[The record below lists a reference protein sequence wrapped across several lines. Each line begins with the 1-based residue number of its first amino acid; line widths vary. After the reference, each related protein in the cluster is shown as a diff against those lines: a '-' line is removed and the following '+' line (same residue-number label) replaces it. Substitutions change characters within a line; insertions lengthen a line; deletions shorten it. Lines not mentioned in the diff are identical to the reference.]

1 MAEDPATT
9 RVGLV
14 VCRPP
19 ERDAYSSCS
28 PWLALL
34 DLWLTIDAMLRV
46 TPAMQLLSWCLDLGK
61 PVVALQAPPRIAGA
75 RPVSVRTVGV
85 LSMGG
90 GRYDPGMTEPAL
102 PALALDRLAA
112 VVFDTHGVLT
122 DTASVHAAA
131 WTRLFDEN
139 LRLRATRDGDATA
152 LPIRERPGPWQLA
165 PQLILASAAAGPG

>member
-1 MAEDPATT
+1 
-9 RVGLV
+9 
-14 VCRPP
+14 
-19 ERDAYSSCS
+19 
-28 PWLALL
+28 
-34 DLWLTIDAMLRV
+34 
-46 TPAMQLLSWCLDLGK
+46 MQLLSWHPDLGK

-102 PALALDRLAA
+102 PALALDRLGA
-112 VVFDTHGVLT
+112 VVFDTDGVLT

-131 WTRLFDEN
+131 WMRLFDEN
-139 LRLRATRDGDATA
+139 LQLRATRDGDAMA
-152 LPIRERPGPWQLA
+152 LPNRERPGPWRLA